1 MYIVHVFQDYHQIQ
15 SVCHFTSLAFVDKKR
30 LFIIAIYHTS
40 SKSSYLSI
48 LIALLCSPNSL
59 YMYMYVSLRMN
70 YFSVN
75 ACWHYY
81 AQPIHCTCVTTLLR
95 DDSMILLRKDGV
107 SLDTTYCNRKFNV
120 FLTIFKFADGM
131 ALCIPCDIRG
141 AKNSPKTL
149 FQIRPKR
156 KKTNSS

>member
-1 MYIVHVFQDYHQIQ
+1 MPFYIARICRQEKVIYYCNLSYIKQIQLPEYTHSPLVLSQLPIHVHVCIPKNE
-15 SVCHFTSLAFVDKKR
+15 L
-30 LFIIAIYHTS
+30 
-40 SKSSYLSI
+40 
-48 LIALLCSPNSL
+48 
-59 YMYMYVSLRMN
+59 
-70 YFSVN
+70 FSVN